1 MKSKKLTC
9 VVCPNG
15 CELELGLNDDNQ
27 INIEGTVC
35 KRGYEWAV
43 QELIDPRRTIASS
56 ILVDN
61 GDWPLVSV
69 KTDRPISLADIPK
82 VMDAVKA
89 VRVQAPITVGDVI
102 IANVAKTNAS
112 IIATRNVV
120 VYKKNEQCSHSFY

>member
-1 MKSKKLTC
+1 MNKKKVTC

-15 CELELGLNDDNQ
+15 CELEVWLDDTNQ
-27 INIEGTVC
+27 INVEGIEC

-69 KTDRPISLADIPK
+69 KTDRPIALADIPK
-82 VMDAVKA
+82 VMDAIKA
-89 VRVQAPITVGDVI
+89 VHVQAPVKLGETI
-102 IANVAKTNAS
+102 IANVAGTDAS
-112 IIATRNVV
+112 IIATRNIITS
-120 VYKKNEQCSHSFY
+120 YFR